1 MAGILD
7 QTKEIRKIWSGYQ
20 SSRVL
25 ITANNFRIFDYLEE
39 QKTAKYVA
47 DKLKTDRRATE
58 ILLDALTG
66 LGLLRKNRG
75 GYKNAGIASRLLVS
89 GRPYYQGDIIKHV
102 NSLWDNWS
110 DLDRILKTGV
120 PSRKSRD
127 HKAFIL
133 GMHNLASL
141 KAKEIIKEIGLKG
154 VKKAL
159 DLGGGPGTYTIEM
172 AKKGIHVTLFDTAET
187 VKIARTVV
195 NQFQKD
201 SKNITFVQGDFLVDD
216 IGSGYDLIFMSQIIH
231 SFSEKNNI
239 MLLRKCRKALNSNGR
254 VVIQEFFI
262 NENRTQPPH
271 SAMFA
276 VNMLVNTQEGRTYSP
291 DEIKDWF
298 LKEGFKKISKK
309 LVADGVL
316 VSARK

>member
-66 LGLLRKNRG
+66 LELLRKNKG
-75 GYKNAGIASRLLVS
+75 GYKNASIASRLLVS

-141 KAKEIIKEIGLKG
+141 KAK
-154 VKKAL
+154 
-159 DLGGGPGTYTIEM
+159 
-172 AKKGIHVTLFDTAET
+172 
-187 VKIARTVV
+187 
-195 NQFQKD
+195 
-201 SKNITFVQGDFLVDD
+201 
-216 IGSGYDLIFMSQIIH
+216 
-231 SFSEKNNI
+231 
-239 MLLRKCRKALNSNGR
+239 
-254 VVIQEFFI
+254 
-262 NENRTQPPH
+262 
-271 SAMFA
+271 
-276 VNMLVNTQEGRTYSP
+276 
-291 DEIKDWF
+291 
-298 LKEGFKKISKK
+298 
-309 LVADGVL
+309 
-316 VSARK
+316 

>member
-1 MAGILD
+1 MTGILD

-25 ITANNFRIFDYLEE
+25 ITANNFRIFDHLEE
-39 QKTAKYVA
+39 QKTAKY
-47 DKLKTDRRATE
+47 
-58 ILLDALTG
+58 ALTG
-66 LGLLRKNRG
+66 LGLLRKNKG
-75 GYKNAGIASRLLVS
+75 GYKNASIASRILVS

-141 KAKEIIKEIGLKG
+141 KAKEIIKGIGLKG

-201 SKNITFVQGDFLVDD
+201 PENITFVQGDFLVDD

-239 MLLRKCRKALNSNGR
+239 MLLRKCRKALN
-254 VVIQEFFI
+254 
-262 NENRTQPPH
+262 ENRTQPTH

-291 DEIKDWF
+291 GEIRGWF
-298 LKEGFKKISKK
+298 LKAGFKKISKK
-309 LVADGVL
+309 LVAEGVL
-316 VSARK
+316 VSAWK